1 LKKPAKTREVP
12 TDLVISFVPQ
22 EDSWKVEIMR
32 DEPQDA
38 DRWETIETIAD
49 RHAQPVR
56 SEGLIA
62 EPGPSIGGR
71 LW

>member
-12 TDLVISFVPQ
+12 TDLVISFMPQ

-49 RHAQPVR
+49 RLLSR
-56 SEGLIA
+56 FDLKG
-62 EPGPSIGGR
+62 
-71 LW
+71 